1 MTAAIW
7 SRRKGPE
14 AHVASGPFSYPGKT
28 ENGYFFSVDRSGR
41 GMSFVWTG
49 TWLS

>member
-1 MTAAIW
+1 MTAATW

-14 AHVASGPFSYPGKT
+14 ATRASGPLRVSETG
-28 ENGYFFSVDRSGR
+28 NGYFFSVDRSGR

>member
-1 MTAAIW
+1 MVPTQRAGGDVRLRPFFI
-7 SRRKGPE
+7 SR
-14 AHVASGPFSYPGKT
+14 KT
-28 ENGYFFSVDRSGR
+28 ENGYFFSVEKSGR

>member
-1 MTAAIW
+1 MVPTQRAGGDARLRPFFV
-7 SRRKGPE
+7 SRKNG
-14 AHVASGPFSYPGKT
+14 
-28 ENGYFFSVDRSGR
+28 NGYFFSADRSGR

>member
-1 MTAAIW
+1 MTAATW

-14 AHVASGPFSYPGKT
+14 ATRLRPFFISRKT
-28 ENGYFFSVDRSGR
+28 ENGYFFSVEKSGR